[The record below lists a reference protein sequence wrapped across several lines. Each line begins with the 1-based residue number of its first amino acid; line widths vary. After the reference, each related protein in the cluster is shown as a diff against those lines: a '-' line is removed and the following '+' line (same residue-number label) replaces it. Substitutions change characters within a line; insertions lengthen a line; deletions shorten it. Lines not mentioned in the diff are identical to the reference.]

1 MERPY
6 VICHMLTSLDGK
18 IDGDYM
24 SAPECAPAL
33 QAYANLRAEFG
44 CEATLYGTNTMAGGY
59 ADGIAPPLPPVEGDF
74 QTLRQDTIAPHDAEN
89 YIISLDP
96 QGVLAFSSPYS
107 ARKGRPRAHIVE
119 VLTQQATDP
128 YLAYLRG
135 TGVSYIFAG
144 TQTIDCALLLRK
156 LQSLLGIRR
165 LLVAGGGI
173 TNWSFAAAHLLD
185 EVSVVIA
192 PVADGRTDTVSI
204 FERRSGAPNTAP
216 VSFALQSA
224 VPLEGGAVWLRYRR
238 RAV

>member
-33 QAYANLRAEFG
+33 QAYADLRAEFG

-59 ADGIAPPLPPVEGDF
+59 ADGIAPPLPPVENSF
-74 QTLRQDTIAPHDAEN
+74 RALRQDTIAPHDAEN

-135 TGVSYIFAG
+135 IGVSYLFAG
-144 TQTIDCALLLRK
+144 TQAIDC
-156 LQSLLGIRR
+156 GRR
-165 LLVAGGGI
+165 HHQLELCRRASARRGERGHRAGGGRPHRHGI
-173 TNWSFAAAHLLD
+173 DL
-185 EVSVVIA
+185 
-192 PVADGRTDTVSI
+192 
-204 FERRSGAPNTAP
+204 
-216 VSFALQSA
+216 
-224 VPLEGGAVWLRYRR
+224 
-238 RAV
+238 